1 MISNSQK
8 EPIEQLKTLAASNR
22 QSIIIEG
29 PSGSGKTY
37 LSQQYANMLGIDDFS
52 IIEPKVASI
61 REALDACLNL
71 DNKLILEI
79 ENLDTGVPAAS
90 YTLLKSLEEPL
101 PNVYIII
108 TCRNLQGV
116 PDTIISRSA
125 VVTVGPPT
133 LRDIDAYG
141 KEKDTLKFNNV
152 ASRLAWQCVRSFSD
166 ADAVLDM
173 TIDEI
178 QYYESLAEICK
189 FQDSVS
195 NIIWKI
201 SHYNS
206 GKECNL
212 ELAIRSIIELMKNPF
227 ITTCGIDCI
236 RDLTKSRIAQHAVLA
251 KFVFNAKYCE

>member
-71 DNKLILEI
+71 GNKLILEI

-152 ASRLAWQCVRSFSD
+152 SSRLVWQCVRSFSD
-166 ADAVLDM
+166 ADAVLEM
-173 TIDEI
+173 SVDEI
-178 QYYESLAEICK
+178 QYYESLAETCK
-189 FQDSVS
+189 FKESVS

-201 SHYNS
+201 SHYDS